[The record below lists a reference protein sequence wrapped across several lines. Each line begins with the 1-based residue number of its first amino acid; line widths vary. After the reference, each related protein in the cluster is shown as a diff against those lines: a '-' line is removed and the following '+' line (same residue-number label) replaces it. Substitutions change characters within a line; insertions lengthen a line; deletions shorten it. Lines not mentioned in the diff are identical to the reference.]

1 MHALDAG
8 RLRESGISRMRHPR
22 DAVRFTHMPLW
33 VLTIVICAAAWVI
46 GTIVVAL
53 GASRLVHHEPH

>member
-1 MHALDAG
+1 
-8 RLRESGISRMRHPR
+8 
-22 DAVRFTHMPLW
+22 MPLW